1 MVSRKSPTSPWAA
14 SWRRSRSRRPTT
26 RAAASSRSGN
36 VSYGPGLSLPGSDLP
51 GQAARQYLGERKDET
66 DPRLMVVGN
75 CAGNVSRASGVRR
88 PHRRIALVRRSI
100 DLIPELEGWLKD
112 GETLEYRIRDD
123 LEQTYEKYIGEIDI
137 WRNQVVRFLDRL
149 MPQSGA
155 SIRFSVADGDYGVG
169 PLLWEMT
176 RLRRQRANLA
186 ALLDQL
192 EVYLRRSYLQK

>member
-1 MVSRKSPTSPWAA
+1 M
-14 SWRRSRSRRPTT
+14 
-26 RAAASSRSGN
+26 
-36 VSYGPGLSLPGSDLP
+36 
-51 GQAARQYLGERKDET
+51 
-66 DPRLMVVGN
+66 
-75 CAGNVSRASGVRR
+75 
-88 PHRRIALVRRSI
+88 RRSI